1 MLRANGH
8 EVFFY
13 GIAGSKVDCDA
24 FIPVS
29 DQKVVDECYGSYD
42 RSIHFH
48 RYHQGDSAH
57 RHFNQRAI
65 AEIKKRMQ
73 PQDILL
79 CPLGLFQKELSD
91 ATGLLTVE
99 PGIGYLGTF
108 APNRIF
114 ESYAWMH
121 YLYGREQRENG
132 LWYDAVIPNCYDPA
146 DFPFVGKKQDYLL
159 YMGRIVNRKG
169 VSLASEVAKA
179 TGHTLYVVGQGA
191 LDNPDEG
198 LHLSEEA
205 HIVYKPAVGPEK
217 RAELLGNAKAVLMP
231 TYYIEPF
238 GSVALE
244 AQLCG
249 TPVITTDWGAFPETV
264 VHGVTGYRCRVFEE
278 FCRAVENIQR
288 LDPEAC
294 RSWVAET
301 YSLERCGMLYET
313 YFQRLHKL
321 FGDGW
326 YSMK

>member
-8 EVFFY
+8 DVSFY
-13 GIAGSKVDCDA
+13 GIAGSRVDCNE

-29 DQKVVDECYGSYD
+29 DQGVLDECYGSYD
-42 RSIHFH
+42 RSTNFH

-57 RHFNQRAI
+57 RHFNKNAI
-65 AEIKKRMQ
+65 AAIKERMQ

-99 PGIGYLGTF
+99 PGIGYSGTF
-108 APNRIF
+108 AQNRIF

-121 YLYGREQRENG
+121 YLYGQEQRENG
-132 LWYDAVIPNCYDPA
+132 WWYDAVIPNCYEPA
-146 DFPFVGKKQDYLL
+146 DFPFVGEKQDYLL

-179 TGHTLYVVGQGA
+179 TGHTLYVVGQGS

-198 LHLSEEA
+198 LHLAKEG
-205 HIVYKPAVGPEK
+205 HIVYKPAVGPEE

-278 FCRAVENIQR
+278 FCRAVENIGSI
-288 LDPEAC
+288 DPEAC
-294 RSWVAET
+294 HRWVANN
-301 YSLERCGMLYET
+301 YSLERCGAMYEE

-321 FGDGW
+321 FGNGW
-326 YSMK
+326 YSRS